1 MTNIKNIETNQK
13 TRREF
18 LIRTFADPVLI
29 YAVIAMSAIMN
40 HYRSSLTLIYSIAA
54 YAAGWLIF
62 RIFDYINKH
71 HVIGFFA
78 YIILAGAFIASSRSI
93 ISVGSINYPISW
105 GLWFLTPVD
114 AVQYNKWYTL
124 AIFMLFLI
132 FMLSVIY
139 YFTRVRYRMFMNFLI
154 LIIPFAIYGKENEEM
169 STGFIIALCVGFV
182 LILANFRQL
191 SDNSEAVV
199 VDKPEA
205 WKSVAVFTAI
215 FAIISTLVPKPE
227 IEADRTMIETMIN
240 ADALTDRFLEMLNV
254 FRDDSTGQ
262 QFRGTTDDTP
272 LYYVISPQPM
282 QLKTA
287 TFTSYNYEDDTWH
300 SSGIDS
306 LLYSSDENHTLLGFG
321 GGVPEAVAFAAEI
334 DSGFAEKYG
343 LENLDSAGIA
353 SVHKKNVKIFSTNR
367 GGNSAPVP
375 QGAIS
380 LDQTTYNDGIFITD
394 GGTVLTDNGKKFK
407 GDEQF
412 SFSYMPDG
420 FFSSDINKSAVDI
433 IAGTD
438 DYAEML
444 YDAYFSVS
452 LYRRSMDS
460 ENNPNIEV
468 YEDILLK
475 NASFYD
481 EAENQLLDYG
491 GNQRIYN
498 LANEITAGLESEYDK
513 AQALEWYF
521 INNDFNYDMDYQK
534 AVGENVEDFLFKTQR
549 GVCYEYAT
557 AMTLMARAVGIPA
570 RYCEG
575 FNMQQLSEG
584 STENYIVTGRD
595 AHGFPELYIKGYGW
609 KSFEP
614 TMTPFSTEQ
623 EKRSASDTL
632 SRAGIIILLL
642 SVFAL
647 IIIILMPI
655 ITHKLFLMLVRRGM
669 PDEAVKA
676 VIHRICRVYG
686 LPHTLTVREMSESVY
701 RRSGADIS
709 GTAGLFEKSV
719 YGGIGLDENDRV
731 QAVREYV
738 SAYDALHEA
747 KKTESRERRKHKKY
761 RKNGI

>member
-1 MTNIKNIETNQK
+1 MTNIEKNER

-29 YAVIAMSAIMN
+29 YAVIAMTAIMN
-40 HYRSSLTLIYSIAA
+40 HYRSSLTVVYGITA

-62 RIFDYINKH
+62 RLFDYINKH

-78 YIILAGAFIASSRSI
+78 YILLAGGFIAASSKA
-93 ISVGSINYPISW
+93 ISAGSENYPISW

-114 AVQYNKWYTL
+114 AVQYNKLYTL
-124 AIFMLFLI
+124 AVFMLFLI

-169 STGFIIALCVGFV
+169 STGFIIALCIGFV

-191 SDNSEAVV
+191 SDNSGAVV
-199 VDKPEA
+199 VDKPEV
-205 WKSVAVFTAI
+205 WKSATVFTVI

-240 ADALTDRFLEMLNV
+240 ADALTDRFMEMLNV

-287 TFTSYNYEDDTWH
+287 TFTGYNYEDDTWH

-306 LLYSSDENHTLLGFG
+306 RLYDSDENQASLGFG
-321 GGVPEAVAFAAEI
+321 GGVSEAVAFAAEI

-343 LENLDSAGIA
+343 FENLDSAGIT
-353 SVHKKNVKIFSTNR
+353 SIHKKNVKIFSANR

-380 LDQTTYNDGIFITD
+380 LDQTTYEDELFITD
-394 GGTVLTDNGKKFK
+394 GGTVLTDNGEKFK

-412 SFSYMPDG
+412 SFSFMPDG
-420 FFSSDINKSAVDI
+420 FFSFDANKAVVDAV
-433 IAGTD
+433 AGTD

-444 YDAYFSVS
+444 YDAWFSVS
-452 LYRRSMDS
+452 LYRRSNNS
-460 ENNPNIEV
+460 ENSPNIEA

-475 NASFYD
+475 NASFYG
-481 EAENQLLDYG
+481 EAEEQLLDYG
-491 GNQRIYN
+491 GSQRIYD
-498 LANEITAGLESEYDK
+498 LAHEITSGLESEYDK

-521 INNDFNYDMDYQK
+521 INNNFNYDLEYQK
-534 AVGENVEDFLFKTQR
+534 AVGENAEDFLFRTHR

-584 STENYIVTGRD
+584 STDNYIVTGRD

-614 TMTPFSTEQ
+614 TMTPLSAEQ
-623 EKRSASDTL
+623 EERSASDTL

-642 SVFAL
+642 SVLAL
-647 IIIILMPI
+647 IIIILMPA
-655 ITHKLFLMLVRRGM
+655 ITHRLFLMLIGRRM

-676 VIHRICRVYG
+676 VVHRICRVYG
-686 LPHTLTVREMSESVY
+686 LPYTLTVRETAEAVY
-701 RRSGADIS
+701 RRSGADVS

-719 YGGIGLDENDRV
+719 YGGIGLDENDRT
-731 QAVREYV
+731 QAVGEYV
-738 SAYDALHEA
+738 SAYGALHEA
-747 KKTESRERRKHKKY
+747 KKTERKKRRKHK
-761 RKNGI
+761 NLCS